1 MTTAAGQECSCSRE
15 AAIAAVN
22 EYGAAW
28 VAQDAERI
36 AALFTTDASYVE
48 RPFDEAGTFCGK
60 EAIQQYWTRQVGAHQ
75 TNIRFRQLDRELLWD
90 AERHTA
96 LAKWEAAFDKRRGDG
111 TTRPCHFVQV
121 AVLRFALSGKI
132 EFLEEYWH
140 STTKQ
145 RRHDDAPAFPESAA
159 AHGEHNSRAALVPPA
174 ERAGAAAGTATR
186 SQSACTACGSTF
198 ATRNQLFAHLRGASG
213 VLGTCTA
220 VQPQL
225 AGTRSKKRER
235 FAFVVAYT
243 AAAAADMRSTVAKAW
258 VAFTGDPC
266 VDPALVFSS
275 AADTFLT
282 TEVGAI
288 GDVLSLSVSHDVAT
302 KVMKWA
308 RPETSGRDGGLR
320 QEAIVLV
327 NQKLRAALAEIGY
340 TGDSCDSIQCVNII
354 GPCSRDFDAKKN
366 CERRCVSICVL
377 RLCHACAALQMATE
391 QRTKSV
397 SSLTY
402 WLRWTM
408 CAGAGSTCCQ
418 WSQCY
423 PTGHSCRKRARCYRC
438 N

>member
-1 MTTAAGQECSCSRE
+1 MKTAAGQECSCSRE

-75 TNIRFRQLDRELLWD
+75 TNIRFRQLDRDLLWD

-145 RRHDDAPAFPESAA
+145 RRHDDARAVPESAT
-159 AHGEHNSRAALVPPA
+159 AHGGQNSPAAPVPPA
-174 ERAGAAAGTATR
+174 DPPAAATTATAAR

-198 ATRNQLFAHLRGASG
+198 ATRNQLFAHLRGVSG
-213 VLGTCTA
+213 APGTCPA
-220 VQPQL
+220 VHPQL
-225 AGTRSKKRER
+225 AGTSSKKRER

-243 AAAAADMRSTVAKAW
+243 PAAAADMLSTVATAW
-258 VAFTGDPC
+258 AAFTGEPR
-266 VDPALVFSS
+266 VDPALMFSS
-275 AADTFLT
+275 AAAAFLAS
-282 TEVGAI
+282 EVGAI
-288 GDVLSLSVSHDVAT
+288 GDVLSLSVSHDIAT
-302 KVMKWA
+302 KVLEWA
-308 RPETSGRDGGLR
+308 RPGETRGRNGLR

-327 NQKLRAALAEIGY
+327 NQKLNDALAEIGY
-340 TGDSCDSIQCVNII
+340 TGDSCDSIQCLNII

-366 CERRCVSICVL
+366 CERRCVSTCVL
-377 RLCHACAALQMATE
+377 CLCCHLLF
-391 QRTKSV
+391 SN
-397 SSLTY
+397 
-402 WLRWTM
+402 
-408 CAGAGSTCCQ
+408 GD
-418 WSQCY
+418 
-423 PTGHSCRKRARCYRC
+423 
-438 N
+438 